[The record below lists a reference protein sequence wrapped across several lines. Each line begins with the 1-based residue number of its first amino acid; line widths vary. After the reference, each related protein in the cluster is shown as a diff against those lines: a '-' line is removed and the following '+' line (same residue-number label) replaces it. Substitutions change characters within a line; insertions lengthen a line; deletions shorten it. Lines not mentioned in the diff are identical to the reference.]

1 MISYLLQTLFAM
13 KLLILRNMKLPLQQ
27 LNKTKLSYA
36 VLVMLKA
43 CMHARFSASK
53 WRRCEDYR
61 GGFSAFIKA
70 GMQLLTPLNQDHRDG
85 KTPT

>member
-1 MISYLLQTLFAM
+1 M
-13 KLLILRNMKLPLQQ
+13 KVPLQQ

-70 GMQLLTPLNQDHRDG
+70 GMQLLTPLNQDHRAE
-85 KTPT
+85 KTPTLKVTVDVFQ